1 MLGLLMSRYDLEWV
15 STSNRILISL
25 ASTLIGMLSF
35 GEVAASETEYDVDPR
50 CNAHDI
56 APVCSHLGE
65 ARVDTLLEVLAT
77 KDYSLQVLTG
87 EVAGQER
94 TVVLLGETHF
104 KNEASAMAGKAMLAQ
119 FPYRG
124 VEYMHTNTLVAGV
137 LQLPNI
143 LLLECLFSLTGR
155 YLRREQGSTIHDAL
169 QDGLN
174 IPADAQAGNL
184 TTNVLLESGSYDL
197 LTLSQSYLFSAT
209 MVNLLLS
216 PVAPGIDGY
225 LLYSGRRLT
234 ALTLITAQIW
244 LSMQAN
250 GFAADIDQLD
260 QYNPALY
267 PLQWFFVSYRNQL
280 MANNIIK
287 NLAINPD
294 RLEMLVIVGE
304 RHVPGIEAL
313 LRNHHQFT
321 PLLESP
327 TRTEALTFDTSCQP

>member
-1 MLGLLMSRYDLEWV
+1 MLGLLMSRYDPECV
-15 STSNRILISL
+15 SIPNRILISL

-50 CNAHDI
+50 CYAHDI

-65 ARVDTLLEVLAT
+65 ARVDALLEVVAT

-94 TVVLLGETHF
+94 TVVLLGESHF

-124 VEYMHTNTLVAGV
+124 VESMLTNTLVAGV
-137 LQLPNI
+137 LNLPNN
-143 LLLECLFSLTGR
+143 LLLRSIYSLAGSSSK
-155 YLRREQGSTIHDAL
+155 REQGSTIDDAL
-169 QDGLN
+169 LDGLN

-197 LTLSQSYLFSAT
+197 LTLSQSYLLSAT
-209 MVNLLLS
+209 LVNLLLS

-234 ALTLITAQIW
+234 ALTLITTQIW
-244 LSMQAN
+244 LSMQAT
-250 GFAADIDQLD
+250 GISADIDQLD

-267 PLQWFFVSYRNQL
+267 PLQWFIVSYRNQL

-321 PLLESP
+321 PLLVAP
-327 TRTEALTFDTSCQP
+327 MGPGL